1 MDSSAIWKETAEVV
15 SMIFGT
21 TRDARDAVLLGLPMM
36 HIEVVVSVVESDAS
50 AGQRP
55 VVEGCGG

>member
-21 TRDARDAVLLGLPMM
+21 TNRNRLSRFAEEIPSELL
-36 HIEVVVSVVESDAS
+36 EFWK
-50 AGQRP
+50 
-55 VVEGCGG
+55 